1 MEHECISRSLMTRLS
16 PPGAALP
23 SDDSLKVLSSA
34 CVAAQDRLALAAVTR
49 SRRDH
54 VMTRAAAA
62 SVVVP
67 TLAIV
72 GTDDPMK
79 AGLDTLVRIRPS
91 VKLVV
96 VNGATHA
103 GPRGIL
109 RRPELLATLHGFL
122 SSRGSF

>member
-1 MEHECISRSLMTRLS
+1 
-16 PPGAALP
+16 
-23 SDDSLKVLSSA
+23 
-34 CVAAQDRLALAAVTR
+34 
-49 SRRDH
+49 
-54 VMTRAAAA
+54 MTRAAAA

-109 RRPELLATLHGFL
+109 RRPELLAALHGFL
-122 SSRGSF
+122 SPRGSF